1 MPESLLAPSSRV
13 ALAAFLHDLGKFAER
28 ARLDCKDDVLNFAKQ
43 QYCPRTAPDK
53 GSRPTHIHAAYTCLA
68 LDAIE
73 DFMPSLKGD
82 DVFPFGSW
90 KTREAD
96 NSLINAAAMHHKPEN
111 FLQWIIATADRVA
124 SGFERE
130 TFEQYNRAEDANHYQ
145 ARQLSLFEAISLAQN
160 SPANNGQPNRQF
172 QKADDYQYRQPL
184 LPLSATSLFPQK
196 KALAEPTDNTNAQRQ
211 YRQLWEAFLS
221 GLKQTPES
229 HRQSLPLW
237 LDHFDSCWQT
247 YTHAIPSATAFGSKP
262 DVSLYDHSH
271 TTAALATA
279 LWRYHHERNDDQQ
292 QAADR
297 MRLSQK
303 TDNGD
308 WDEQKLLLIQGDFFG
323 IQSFIFSSGS
333 ETTKNAARLL
343 RGRSLYVSLIT
354 ECAALRILD
363 ALELPSTSQVTN
375 AAGKFLIVAPN
386 TAATRE
392 KLKQV
397 QAEFDQWFLQHSYG
411 ESGLG
416 IATVTACC
424 NDFVTRETLA
434 AGAKSNFAKLM
445 ARLFEQLEISK
456 YQRLGLCSAQ
466 PAAPV
471 FDDYLATV
479 AAAGGVCPIT
489 GKAPATS
496 DPNRKYVKLKE
507 SSQKV
512 SALAADQ
519 IEIGRL
525 IGGKTERL
533 AITTDALKGGQLK
546 VSLFGYHL
554 HFTGD
559 EDASGKFGK
568 EVRSGNLRRLFD
580 FSLPDSRQ
588 QVLWNGYARR
598 AINGYVPKFSEED
611 EYAEFRYIDLPG
623 DAKAPQK
630 DELKEFGHIACED
643 RTASPLSDKKAVG
656 IAGLGVL
663 KGDVDNLGAI
673 FQQGLQQPT
682 FAKMAALSRQMN
694 AFFSVYLP
702 ALCAEKYPNTYTVF
716 AGGDDF
722 FLIGP
727 WHSLMQLAAH
737 LRQDFERY
745 VAANPH
751 ITFSSGIVICKPG
764 MPVPQLARLG
774 EEALEHAKDHTG
786 RDGSRKNA
794 LQVFG
799 QNVGWGQYRQLTEA
813 FENLKGMA
821 YRAHLSTAFIYN
833 LLELVDLASDTSKPE
848 SGLWRSRLS
857 YRAIRHLEST
867 IRDKAERQAVMDEL
881 LKVFAGDNGI
891 HTHLAAYRIPVTTYL
906 YLNRD

>member
-1 MPESLLAPSSRV
+1 MPANLLEASSRL

-28 ARLDCKDDVLNFAKQ
+28 ARLECKDDELNFAKQ
-43 QYCPRTAPDK
+43 QYCPRTSPDK
-53 GSRPTHIHAAYTCLA
+53 GSHPTHIHAAYTCLA

-73 DFMPSLKGD
+73 DFMPSLKGQ

-130 TFEQYNRAEDANHYQ
+130 TFDSYNRSEDKNHYQ
-145 ARQLSLFEAISLAQN
+145 ARQLSLFEAISLAN
-160 SPANNGQPNRQF
+160 PKDDADKKDNAF
-172 QKADDYQYRQPL
+172 KTADDYHYR
-184 LPLSATSLFPQK
+184 LPLQALSAASLFPQK
-196 KALAEPTDNTNAQRQ
+196 RQQCEPSQDAPARAEYAS
-211 YRQLWEAFLS
+211 LWEAFKTALN
-221 GLKQTPES
+221 QTPRS
-229 HRQSLPLW
+229 HRTSLPLW

-247 YTHAIPSATAFGSKP
+247 FTHAIPSATAFGTKP

-279 LWRYHHERNDDQQ
+279 LWRYHHEEQHDPQ

-297 MRLSQK
+297 MRLHWVEGN
-303 TDNGD
+303 TD
-308 WDEQKLLLIQGDFFG
+308 WDDQKLLLIQGDFFG
-323 IQSFIFSSGS
+323 IQSFIFASGS
-333 ETTKNAARLL
+333 ETTRNAARLL

-386 TAATRE
+386 TANTRQ
-392 KLKQV
+392 KLQQV
-397 QAEFDQWFLQHSYG
+397 QTEFDQWFLQYSYG

-416 IATVTACC
+416 IASVAACC
-424 NDFVTRETLA
+424 NDFVTKEKLA
-434 AGAKSNFAKLM
+434 DGEQSRFSQLM
-445 ARLFEQLEISK
+445 GKLFEQLEISK
-456 YQRLGLCSAQ
+456 YQRLNLCGAQ
-466 PAAPV
+466 PASAV
-471 FDDYLATV
+471 FDDYLEAV

-489 GKAPATS
+489 GKAPATTS
-496 DPNRKYVKLKE
+496 PDRQYVKLKE
-507 SSQKV
+507 GTQKV

-519 IEIGRL
+519 IQIGRL
-525 IGGKTERL
+525 IGGKKERL
-533 AITTDALKGGQLK
+533 AITTDGLKGDQLK
-546 VSLFGYHL
+546 VSLFGYYL

-568 EVRSGNLRRLFD
+568 EVLTGNLRRLFD
-580 FSLPDSRQ
+580 FSLPETTD

-598 AINGYVPKFSEED
+598 AINGYVPKFSAED
-611 EYAEFRYIDLPG
+611 LEATWRYIDLP
-623 DAKAPQK
+623 K
-630 DELKEFGHIACED
+630 DSAAVEPGKLKEFAHIACED
-643 RTASPLSDKKAVG
+643 REASPLSDQKAVG

-702 ALCAEKYPNTYTVF
+702 ALCASEYPNTYTVF

-722 FLIGP
+722 FLLGP
-727 WHSLMQLAAH
+727 WHSLMQLAAR
-737 LRQDFERY
+737 LRNEFHRY
-745 VAANPH
+745 VAGNSEL
-751 ITFSSGIVICKPG
+751 TFSSGIVICKPD

-774 EEALEHAKDHTG
+774 EDALDAAKGHINKQG
-786 RDGSRKNA
+786 ASKNA
-794 LQVFG
+794 LHVFG
-799 QNVGWGQYRQLTEA
+799 QSVDWNQYDQLTKA
-813 FENLKGMA
+813 FEQLKGMA
-821 YRAHLSTAFIYN
+821 WKAELSTGFIYS
-833 LLELVDLASDTSKPE
+833 LLELIDLASQTNKPE

-857 YRAIRHLEST
+857 YRAIRHLESKIKDT
-867 IRDKAERQAVMDEL
+867 TERSAVMAEL
-881 LKVFAGDNGI
+881 LNVFTGTNGI
-891 HTHLAAYRIPVTTYL
+891 PVHLAAYRIPVTTYL
-906 YLNRD
+906 YKNRD

>member
-1 MPESLLAPSSRV
+1 MPTPLMEPSTRI
-13 ALAAFLHDLGKFAER
+13 ALAAFLHDLGKFAQR
-28 ARLDCKDDVLNFAKQ
+28 ADIPIKKSDLDFAKQ
-43 QYCPRTAPDK
+43 QYCPKVSKER
-53 GSRPTHIHAAYTCLA
+53 GGGYYTHVHAAYTSAA

-73 DFMPSLKGD
+73 PMMPSLKGD

-96 NSLINAAAMHHKPEN
+96 NSLINAAAMHHRPET

-130 TFEQYNRAEDANHYQ
+130 TFEKYNQGEDKTDSGKNHYQ
-145 ARQLSLFEAISLAQN
+145 ARQLSLFESIQLAN
-160 SPANNGQPNRQF
+160 SQQDTF
-172 QKADDYQYRQPL
+172 KQCADFEYRQPL
-184 LPLSATSLFPQK
+184 KALSPASLFPQK
-196 KALAEPTDNTNAQRQ
+196 RSECEPSQDAPARAEYAKLWDEFTAALSKTPQQHRES
-211 YRQLWEAFLS
+211 LS
-221 GLKQTPES
+221 
-229 HRQSLPLW
+229 LW

-247 YTHAIPSATAFGSKP
+247 YTHAIPSATAFGTKP

-279 LWRYHHERNDDQQ
+279 LWRYHHERNDDPQ

-308 WDEQKLLLIQGDFFG
+308 WDEDKFLLIQGDFFG
-323 IQSFIFSSGS
+323 IQSFIFASGS

-354 ECAALRILD
+354 ECAALKILD
-363 ALELPSTSQVTN
+363 ALALPSTSQVTN

-386 TAATRE
+386 TANTRN

-397 QAEFDQWFLQHSYG
+397 QAEFDQWFLQYSYG

-416 IATVTACC
+416 LATVAACC
-424 NDFVTRETLA
+424 NDFVTKEKLA
-434 AGAKSNFAKLM
+434 DDEQSNFAKLM
-445 ARLFEQLEISK
+445 AKLFEQLEISK
-456 YQRLGLCSAQ
+456 YQRLNLCGAQ
-466 PAAPV
+466 PASAV
-471 FDDYLATV
+471 FDEYLEAV

-489 GKAPATS
+489 GKAPATTS
-496 DPNRKYVKLKE
+496 PDRQFVKLKE
-507 SSQKV
+507 GTQKV

-519 IEIGRL
+519 IQIGRL
-525 IGGKTERL
+525 IGGKKERL
-533 AITTDALKGGQLK
+533 AITTDALKGEQLK
-546 VSLFGYHL
+546 VSLFGYYL

-568 EVRSGNLRRLFD
+568 EVRNSSLRRLFD
-580 FSLPDSRQ
+580 FSLPETTE

-598 AINGYVPKFSEED
+598 AINGYVPKFRKED
-611 EYAEFRYIDLPG
+611 FEARFRYKNLPDDYAIG
-623 DAKAPQK
+623 D
-630 DELKEFGHIACED
+630 LKEFSHIARDNRDPDPKDQEK
-643 RTASPLSDKKAVG
+643 SIG

-702 ALCAEKYPNTYTVF
+702 ALCASEYPNTYTVF

-722 FLIGP
+722 FLLGP
-727 WHSLMQLAAH
+727 WHSLMQLAAR
-737 LRQDFERY
+737 LRTEFSRY
-745 VAANPH
+745 VADNSEL
-751 ITFSSGIVICKPG
+751 TFSSGIVICKPG

-774 EEALEHAKDHTG
+774 EEALETAKGFSQNGH
-786 RDGSRKNA
+786 SKNA
-794 LQVFG
+794 LHVFG
-799 QNVGWGQYRQLTEA
+799 QSVSWDQYEQLTKA
-813 FENLKGMA
+813 FEDLKGIA
-821 YRAHLSTAFIYN
+821 YRANLSTAFTYS
-833 LLELVDLASDTSKPE
+833 LLGLIDLASQNSPE

-857 YRAIRHLEST
+857 YRAIRHLESKVK
-867 IRDKAERQAVMDEL
+867 DKAERTALMDEL
-881 LKVFAGDNGI
+881 LNVFAGANGI
-891 HTHLAAYRIPVTTYL
+891 SEHLAAYRIPVTTYL
-906 YLNRD
+906 YQNRD

>member
-1 MPESLLAPSSRV
+1 MPANLLEASSRL

-28 ARLDCKDDVLNFAKQ
+28 ARLECEDDVLNFAKQ
-43 QYCPRTAPDK
+43 QYCPRTSPDK
-53 GSRPTHIHAAYTCLA
+53 GSHPTHIHAAYTCLA

-73 DFMPSLKGD
+73 DFMPSLKGQ

-124 SGFERE
+124 SGFERA
-130 TFEQYNRAEDANHYQ
+130 TFEQYNRSEDKNHYQ
-145 ARQLSLFEAISLAQN
+145 ARQLSLFEAISLTNPN
-160 SPANNGQPNRQF
+160 SKTFNEAKDF
-172 QKADDYQYRQPL
+172 KKRQPL
-184 LPLSATSLFPQK
+184 LPLSASSLFPQDQTC
-196 KALAEPTDNTNAQRQ
+196 AEHTDNSTAQRQ
-211 YRQLWEAFLS
+211 YHQLWEAFLK
-221 GLKQTPES
+221 GLAQTPES

-247 YTHAIPSATAFGSKP
+247 FTHAIPSATAFGTKP

-279 LWRYHHERNDDQQ
+279 LWRYHHEEQHDPQ

-297 MRLSQK
+297 MRLHWVEGN
-303 TDNGD
+303 TD
-308 WDEQKLLLIQGDFFG
+308 WDDQKLLLIQGDFFG
-323 IQSFIFSSGS
+323 IQSFIFASGS
-333 ETTKNAARLL
+333 ETTRNAARLL

-386 TAATRE
+386 TANTRQ
-392 KLKQV
+392 KLQQV
-397 QAEFDQWFLQHSYG
+397 QTEFDQWFLQYSYG

-416 IATVTACC
+416 IASVAACC
-424 NDFVTRETLA
+424 NDFVTKEKLA
-434 AGAKSNFAKLM
+434 DGEQSRFSQLM
-445 ARLFEQLEISK
+445 GKLFEQLEISK
-456 YQRLGLCSAQ
+456 YQRLNLCGAQ
-466 PAAPV
+466 PASAV
-471 FDDYLATV
+471 FDDYLEAV

-489 GKAPATS
+489 GKAPATTS
-496 DPNRKYVKLKE
+496 PDRQYVKLKE
-507 SSQKV
+507 GTQKV

-519 IEIGRL
+519 IQIGRL
-525 IGGKTERL
+525 IGGKKERL
-533 AITTDALKGGQLK
+533 AITTDGLKGDQLK
-546 VSLFGYHL
+546 VSLFGYYL

-568 EVRSGNLRRLFD
+568 EVLTGNLRRLFD
-580 FSLPDSRQ
+580 FSLPETTD

-598 AINGYVPKFSEED
+598 AINGYVPKFSAED
-611 EYAEFRYIDLPG
+611 LEATWRYIDLP
-623 DAKAPQK
+623 K
-630 DELKEFGHIACED
+630 DSAAVEPGKLKEFAHIACED
-643 RTASPLSDKKAVG
+643 REASPLSDQKAVG

-702 ALCAEKYPNTYTVF
+702 ALCASEYPNTYTVF

-722 FLIGP
+722 FLLGP
-727 WHSLMQLAAH
+727 WHSLMQLAAR
-737 LRQDFERY
+737 LRNEFHRY
-745 VAANPH
+745 VAGNSEL
-751 ITFSSGIVICKPG
+751 TFSSGIVICKPD

-774 EEALEHAKDHTG
+774 EDALDAAKGHINKQG
-786 RDGSRKNA
+786 ASKNA
-794 LQVFG
+794 LHVFG
-799 QNVGWGQYRQLTEA
+799 QSVDWNQYDQLTKA
-813 FENLKGMA
+813 FEQLKGMA
-821 YRAHLSTAFIYN
+821 WKAELSTGFIYS
-833 LLELVDLASDTSKPE
+833 LLELIDLASQTNKPE

-857 YRAIRHLEST
+857 YRAIRHLESKIKDT
-867 IRDKAERQAVMDEL
+867 TERSAVMAEL
-881 LKVFAGDNGI
+881 LNVFTGTNGI
-891 HTHLAAYRIPVTTYL
+891 PVHLAAYRIPVTTYL
-906 YLNRD
+906 YKNRD

>member
-1 MPESLLAPSSRV
+1 MSANLLEASSRL

-28 ARLDCKDDVLNFAKQ
+28 ARLECKDDELNFAKQ
-43 QYCPRTAPDK
+43 QYCPRTSPDK
-53 GSRPTHIHAAYTCLA
+53 GSHPTHIHAAYTCLA

-73 DFMPSLKGD
+73 DFMPSLKGQ

-130 TFEQYNRAEDANHYQ
+130 TFDSYNRSEDKNHYQ
-145 ARQLSLFEAISLAQN
+145 ARQLSLFEAISLAN
-160 SPANNGQPNRQF
+160 PKDDADKKDNAF
-172 QKADDYQYRQPL
+172 KTADDYHYR
-184 LPLSATSLFPQK
+184 LPLQALSAASLFPQK
-196 KALAEPTDNTNAQRQ
+196 RQQCEPSQDAPARAEYAS
-211 YRQLWEAFLS
+211 LWEAFKTALN
-221 GLKQTPES
+221 QTPRS
-229 HRQSLPLW
+229 HRTSLPLW

-247 YTHAIPSATAFGSKP
+247 FTHAIPSATAFGTKP

-279 LWRYHHERNDDQQ
+279 LWRYHHEEQHDPQ

-297 MRLSQK
+297 MRLHWVEGN
-303 TDNGD
+303 TD
-308 WDEQKLLLIQGDFFG
+308 WDDQKLLLIQGDFFG
-323 IQSFIFSSGS
+323 IQSFIFASGS
-333 ETTKNAARLL
+333 ETTRNAARLL

-386 TAATRE
+386 TTNTRN

-397 QAEFDQWFLQHSYG
+397 QAEFDQWFLQYSYG

-416 IATVTACC
+416 IATVAACC
-424 NDFVTRETLA
+424 NDFVTKEKLA
-434 AGAKSNFAKLM
+434 DGEQSRFSQLM
-445 ARLFEQLEISK
+445 GKLFEQLEISK
-456 YQRLGLCSAQ
+456 YQRLNLCGQQ
-466 PAAPV
+466 PASAV
-471 FDDYLATV
+471 FDGYLDAV
-479 AAAGGVCPIT
+479 SEAGGVCQIT
-489 GKAPATS
+489 GKAPATTTKTKFKS
-496 DPNRKYVKLKE
+496 DKE
-507 SSQKV
+507 SFTVCK
-512 SALAADQ
+512 LAADQ

-525 IGGKTERL
+525 IGGKTQRL
-533 AITTDALKGGQLK
+533 AITTDALKGEQLN
-546 VSLFGYHL
+546 VSLFGYYL

-568 EVRSGNLRRLFD
+568 EVLTGNLRRLFD
-580 FSLPDSRQ
+580 FSLPETTD

-598 AINGYVPKFSEED
+598 AINGYVPKFRKED
-611 EYAEFRYIDLPG
+611 FEARFRYKDLPDDYAIG
-623 DAKAPQK
+623 D
-630 DELKEFGHIACED
+630 LKEFSHIARDD
-643 RTASPLSDKKAVG
+643 RAPDPQDQNASIG

-663 KGDVDNLGAI
+663 KGDVDNLGAV

-702 ALCAEKYPNTYTVF
+702 ALCAEKNPNTYTVF

-727 WHSLMQLAAH
+727 WHSLMQLAAE
-737 LRQDFERY
+737 LRDQFTRY
-745 VAANPH
+745 VAGNSEL
-751 ITFSSGIVICKPG
+751 TFSSGIVICKPG

-774 EEALEHAKDHTG
+774 EEALETAKGFSQNGH
-786 RDGSRKNA
+786 SKNA
-794 LQVFG
+794 LHVFG
-799 QNVGWGQYRQLTEA
+799 QSVSWMQYQQLTKA
-813 FENLKGMA
+813 FASLKGMA
-821 YRAHLSTAFIYN
+821 YRAHLSTAFIYS
-833 LLELVDLASDTSKPE
+833 LLELIDLASKTDKPE

-867 IRDKAERQAVMDEL
+867 IKDKAERNAVMAEL
-881 LKVFAGDNGI
+881 LKVFTGTNGI
-891 HTHLAAYRIPVTTYL
+891 SAHLAAYRIPVTTYL
-906 YLNRD
+906 YKNRD